1 MKAVWLSGQTEWL
14 QNKELQH
21 LLEVFSENGDE
32 ARIAGGAVRN
42 ALLGQP
48 VSDIDI
54 ATTTVPDETERRAR
68 AAGFRTVPTG
78 KEHGTIT
85 VLAGGA
91 AYEVTTLRADVETD
105 GRRARVVFGR
115 DWKADAERRD
125 FTINALYA
133 AADGKVID
141 LVGGL
146 ADLEARTLRF
156 IGDPEQRIREDYL
169 RILRFFRFFAWYGNG
184 RPDPEG
190 LRACARLKD
199 GMVRLSAERVWA
211 ELKKL
216 LAAPDPSRALLWM
229 RQTGV
234 LSLVLPESEKW
245 GIDAVHALV
254 AAGRDLGW
262 QPDPLLRLEA
272 IVPADPARMAAL
284 ASRLKL
290 SKAEAARL
298 AAWAMTGPIAPST
311 GEAALAKIAYRG
323 DRQAVDDRLRLGLAA
338 ARAKAGEDS
347 GALAEAGGYLR
358 LLRFLEGWEK
368 PVFPVKGSDLA
379 ALGMAS
385 GPRMGETLSKLET
398 EWVESGFRAGRDAL
412 LARAEEL
419 AARG

>member
-1 MKAVWLSGQTEWL
+1 VSAVSLAGRADWLAKDDL
-14 QNKELQH
+14 QR
-21 LLEVFSENGDE
+21 LLAALSQGDE
-32 ARIAGGAVRN
+32 EARLAGGAVRN
-42 ALLGQP
+42 ALLGEA

-54 ATTTVPDETERRAR
+54 ATTTVPEETERRAQ

-85 VLAGGA
+85 VIAGGE
-91 AYEVTTLRADVETD
+91 AYEVTTLRADVATD
-105 GRRARVVFGR
+105 GRHASVAFGK

-133 AADGKVID
+133 TAAGEVID

-146 ADLEARTLRF
+146 ADLETRTLRF
-156 IGDPEQRIREDYL
+156 IGDAEARIREDYL

-323 DRQAVDDRLRLGLAA
+323 DRQAVDDRVRLGLAA

>member
-1 MKAVWLSGQTEWL
+1 MSAVSLAGRADWLAKDDL
-14 QNKELQH
+14 QR
-21 LLEVFSENGDE
+21 LLAALSQGDE
-32 ARIAGGAVRN
+32 EARLAGGAVRN
-42 ALLGQP
+42 ALLGEA

-54 ATTTVPDETERRAR
+54 ATTTVPEETERRAQ

-85 VLAGGA
+85 VIAGGE
-91 AYEVTTLRADVETD
+91 AYEVTTLRADVATD
-105 GRRARVVFGR
+105 GRHASVAFGK

-133 AADGKVID
+133 TAAGEVID

-146 ADLEARTLRF
+146 ADLETRTLRF
-156 IGDPEQRIREDYL
+156 IGDAEARIREDYL
-169 RILRFFRFFAWYGNG
+169 RILRFFRFFAWYGDG

-323 DRQAVDDRLRLGLAA
+323 DRQAVDDRVRLGLAA

>member
-1 MKAVWLSGQTEWL
+1 MRITGDWLARAETQEVLG
-14 QNKELQH
+14 
-21 LLEVFSENGDE
+21 LLE
-32 ARIAGGAVRN
+32 AAGHRAWAVGGCVRN
-42 ALLGQP
+42 AILGQP
-48 VSDIDI
+48 VADVDISTD
-54 ATTTVPDETERRAR
+54 AHPERVAEL
-68 AAGFRTVPTG
+68 AAGAGLKCVPTG
-78 KEHGTIT
+78 IGHGTVTVIAGHEPYEIT
-85 VLAGGA
+85 
-91 AYEVTTLRADVETD
+91 TFRRDVETD
-105 GRRARVVFGR
+105 GRRAVVAF
-115 DWKADAERRD
+115 ADRIEEDAMRRD
-125 FTINALYA
+125 FTMNALYA
-133 AADGKVID
+133 RRDGEVID
-141 LVGGL
+141 PLGSGVADALARRIRFVG
-146 ADLEARTLRF
+146 EA
-156 IGDPEQRIREDYL
+156 GARIREDYL
-169 RILRFFRFFAWYGNG
+169 RILRFFRFFAWYGDG

-262 QPDPLLRLEA
+262 RPDPLLRLEA

-298 AAWAMTGPIAPST
+298 AAWAMTGPVAPST

-323 DRQAVDDRLRLGLAA
+323 DRQAVDDRVRLGLAA